1 MIQREELIEDNDI
14 ALTFFNKH
22 IYKALAS
29 IILFTLCSL
38 QIDADSD
45 NVCTLQRLSGT
56 YNKSGLREKQASVNR
71 SPVFYI
77 QRYSVSSIYCTRQNK
92 Y

>member
-14 ALTFFNKH
+14 ALIFLNKH
-22 IYKALAS
+22 KALAS
-29 IILFTLCSL
+29 IILFTICSL

-45 NVCTLQRLSGT
+45 NVCTLQRFSGT
-56 YNKSGLREKQASVNR
+56 YSKSGLRKKQASVNR

-77 QRYSVSSIYCTRQNK
+77 QRYSVSGIYCTRQNK